1 MVDFIKLCKI
11 IVDKNGAIT
20 VKDVLECGYDL
31 EHFARITQKTT
42 KADKLVKN
50 AKQALLDRGIYYK
63 GNS

>member
-20 VKDVLECGYDL
+20 VKDVLECGYDII
-31 EHFARITQKTT
+31 HFTRITQKTMS
-42 KADKLVKN
+42 AERLVKN

-63 GNS
+63 GN